1 MLPCLSLS
9 DCGRLESAMLIH
21 GDIPMLRAMLM
32 TLSAVTLTVSSQLAV
47 STLQWVIDHE
57 LKLTSLRVSACHDA
71 VNDVLKRANVSV
83 DKLDITLRKGST
95 ISGKLLSRMV
105 TSVTITKEYLQG
117 QNFRSELWS
126 FLNCKKLTS
135 CTTNEHLE
143 MIRTLIQS
151 NTQVCNI
158 ELTAAGSFPSFVEVR
173 PTLRVITAEVTDT
186 ARHMFLVHVAAKCP
200 NLRELYFRVR
210 RASPTLD
217 DDVITVVR
225 SCTQLEVVSLQG
237 VPLGG
242 RAIVA
247 LAKHAANL
255 RKLHVDHGLLCNVA
269 LQALSVARTPLTSL
283 CVAWCVLS
291 LLTVQ
296 QGAAVLSGLQ
306 VLCITEDT
314 CASATE
320 QRAHLQTFCSALP
333 YMSALQTLEV
343 QLNTPMQCD
352 TLRTMA
358 LCCHQL
364 ITLHLL
370 DRIYGGDEYQSALI
384 ALLTA
389 NPALQVLHC
398 TRAPLTDRVLSA
410 LAQSCPGLTELRAES
425 SKTPGDAG
433 MGALARGCHWL
444 HTVLLPNSCT
454 LTDAAVSALTQHC
467 PHLHTLDVSQCRQ
480 LQEPA
485 LVLLVKGCRKLISLR
500 IAANCLSKATA
511 DLLQQQHEARGLQIE
526 RTVPS
531 SYLLSVAT
539 VTTVS
544 LS

>member
-1 MLPCLSLS
+1 
-9 DCGRLESAMLIH
+9 MLIH
-21 GDIPMLRAMLM
+21 GDIPMLRAMLT

-95 ISGKLLSRMV
+95 ISGKLLSHMV

-126 FLNCKKLTS
+126 FLNCKKLTKFATS

-143 MIRTLIQS
+143 MIRTLVQS
-151 NTQVCNI
+151 NAQVCNI

-173 PTLRVITAEVTDT
+173 PTLRIITAEVTDT

-210 RASPTLD
+210 GASPTLD
-217 DDVITVVR
+217 DDVITMVR

-242 RAIVA
+242 KAITA

-255 RKLHVDHGLLCNVA
+255 RTLHFDHGVLCNTA
-269 LQALSVARTPLTSL
+269 LQALSAAQTPLTSL
-283 CVAWCVLS
+283 CVAWCILS

-306 VLCITEDT
+306 FLAITEDIYS
-314 CASATE
+314 SATD

-343 QLNTPMQCD
+343 HLNTPMQCD
-352 TLRTMA
+352 TLHAIA

-364 ITLHLL
+364 TTLRLL
-370 DRIYGGDEYQSALI
+370 DRVYGDDDYQSALI
-384 ALLTA
+384 ALLTV

-398 TRAPLTDRVLSA
+398 NRAPLTDRVLTA

-433 MGALARGCHWL
+433 MAALARGCHWL
-444 HTVLLPNSCT
+444 HTIQLPNSCM
-454 LTDAAVSALTQHC
+454 LTDAAVSALALHC
-467 PHLHTLDVSQCRQ
+467 PHLHALHVSQCQR
-480 LQEPA
+480 LTEDT

-526 RTVPS
+526 RAVPS
-531 SYLLSVAT
+531 PYLCP
-539 VTTVS
+539 
-544 LS
+544 